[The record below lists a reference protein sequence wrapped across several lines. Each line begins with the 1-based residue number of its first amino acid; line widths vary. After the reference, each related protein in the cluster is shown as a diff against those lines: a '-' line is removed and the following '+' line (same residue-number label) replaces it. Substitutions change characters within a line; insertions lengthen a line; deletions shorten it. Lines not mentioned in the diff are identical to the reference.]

1 MIIKITLIF
10 AIIIALIIAL
20 IIAIFF
26 YKFNNIDNIVKVYG
40 KIVKT
45 EKEKITGL
53 MYRKNELKYNEGM
66 LFPLSYKNNSMWMK
80 NTYIPL
86 DVIFLD
92 ENMIILGSIKDT
104 IPLSLESISINKKSN
119 NVLEMNAGSV
129 NYFNMKIGK
138 KVLFI
143 EQS

>member
-10 AIIIALIIAL
+10 AIIIIIIA
-20 IIAIFF
+20 FF

-40 KIVKT
+40 KIVQT
-45 EKEKITGL
+45 EKEKMTGL
-53 MYRKNELKYNEGM
+53 MYRKNKLKYNEGM
-66 LFPLSYKNNSMWMK
+66 LFPFPYKNNSMWMK

-129 NYFNMKIGK
+129 NYFNMKIGN

-143 EQS
+143 EQL

>member
-45 EKEKITGL
+45 EKEKIAGL
-53 MYRKNELKYNEGM
+53 MYRTNKLKYNEGM

>member
-10 AIIIALIIAL
+10 ALIIAL
-20 IIAIFF
+20 IIIIAIFL

-45 EKEKITGL
+45 EKEKIAGL
-53 MYRKNELKYNEGM
+53 MYRTNKLKYNEGM